1 MLAHERLDRG
11 VGFSIIV
18 EFLSVSAPPSLSA
31 RKLATR
37 GFLRAI
43 RGLSIPRRLSESS
56 WRRTRLAILCYH
68 GVSQEDEHEWDPRY
82 FITPGLLDE
91 RMRFLRDEGYSVLP
105 FGEGLARLQQGSL
118 PPKSV
123 AITFDDG
130 CYDFYRLARPI
141 LGRYGFPATVY
152 LTTFYCYH
160 HRPVF
165 AMFCRYLLWKAR
177 GTYAGT
183 PLLDLDFIPDLRS
196 EDGRTRA
203 AAAIFQSVDRRRLPL
218 ADQDAVA
225 EELAGQ
231 LGLDYRALV
240 ANRML
245 QIMRPGEVAQ
255 ASAEGWDIQLHT
267 HRHRTPAA
275 RDLFM
280 REILDNRR
288 AIREMTGSDAHTRH
302 FCYPSGLYS
311 LEFLP
316 WLAEQGVVSATT
328 CDSGLADPPAHP
340 LLLPR
345 IVDHSGLSPE
355 EMDSWLTGFSD
366 LLRLRRRTSPAE
378 ARS

>member
-1 MLAHERLDRG
+1 M
-11 VGFSIIV
+11 
-18 EFLSVSAPPSLSA
+18 P
-31 RKLATR
+31 
-37 GFLRAI
+37 
-43 RGLSIPRRLSESS
+43 
-56 WRRTRLAILCYH
+56 
-68 GVSQEDEHEWDPRY
+68 
-82 FITPGLLDE
+82 LDE
-91 RMRFLRDEGYSVLP
+91 GV
-105 FGEGLARLQQGSL
+105 ARLQQGRL

-177 GTYAGT
+177 ETYAGT

-203 AAAIFQSVDRRRLPL
+203 AAAIFESVDRRRLPL
-218 ADQDAVA
+218 AEQDAAA

-231 LGLDYRALV
+231 LGLDYHALA

-267 HRHRTPAA
+267 HRHRTPAT

-302 FCYPSGLYS
+302 FCYPNGDYS

-328 CDSGLADPPAHP
+328 CDPGLALPSAHP

-345 IVDHSGLSPE
+345 VVDQSGLSTE
-355 EMDSWLTGFSD
+355 QLASWLTGFSE
-366 LLRLRRRTSPAE
+366 LLRPRRRVPLAG
-378 ARS
+378 AQG